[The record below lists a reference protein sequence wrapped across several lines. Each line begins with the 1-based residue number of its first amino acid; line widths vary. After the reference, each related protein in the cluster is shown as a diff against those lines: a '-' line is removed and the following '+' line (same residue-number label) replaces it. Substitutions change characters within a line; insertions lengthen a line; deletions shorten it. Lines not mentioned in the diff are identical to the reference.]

1 MHPPGCNPPPCP
13 LKRGNPTTVSRP
25 LLPKLKAIP
34 AFSGDYQGVS
44 VREWIL
50 GLAAIGLT
58 GNQIISLNATNR
70 SISGLDYYFRE
81 PLVPLLQWGGLAIAV
96 LVGLGVLLAII
107 FPSFRPILLRSLPVL
122 AITGAGLVW
131 IELTRALLPNPN
143 RIYELS
149 DLPFRPIN
157 NFGLLGSTLFIGY
170 LLFCLPHGKV
180 PPIPLFFI
188 RAALVAAF
196 YLVQD
201 FTFASFLTS

>member
-1 MHPPGCNPPPCP
+1 MPQTGCNLPPCP
-13 LKRGNPTTVSRP
+13 CRRGNPITVSRP
-25 LLPKLKAIP
+25 LFPKIKALP
-34 AFSGDYQGVS
+34 AFSGDYQGVGL
-44 VREWIL
+44 REWIL

-96 LVGLGVLLAII
+96 LVGLGVLLAIV
-107 FPSFRPILLRSLPVL
+107 FPGLRSTVLRLLPVL

-131 IELTRALLPNPN
+131 VELTRALLPNPN
-143 RIYELS
+143 RIYELA

-170 LLFCLPHGKV
+170 LFFCLPDGKV